1 MTAERSRALRN
12 TTLLNTAFSS
22 VGVYTEYALGML
34 ASILIAR
41 HLGPDGFGAYSAV
54 IWLVALGI
62 AMVNSGTA
70 SAAIKFVA
78 ELRGAEREAMVPA
91 LLAYLR
97 RAQRMFLLVVVLAGV
112 ATLHFGRQHFAP
124 ELEHWVLIAF
134 LVVTVPLRA
143 GYMFNIS
150 VAKGYENFRATALV
164 ALVAAPL
171 NVLLVFV
178 AAWWMD
184 GGEELLLAV
193 FTASSVVF
201 YLMSRQQLA
210 AIVPR
215 HEAAI
220 ALPPELS
227 ARVRRHMLYSAMT
240 VTVGFIAASEVEV
253 MFLNLNGLPDAAG
266 IFKVAYQL
274 STGAA
279 ALVPGVFG
287 ALMLPMMASA
297 LSRGREVAGR
307 RFSRSTSYL
316 LLLSAPL
323 MAFGVVFCNDLI
335 TVLYGDR
342 YADAGWVFAV
352 CLVSF
357 SIMTSAQGASSL
369 LVSADRQRAI
379 LLIVSA
385 CALLKVVLDAVLIAR
400 FGLNGAAAAYVTVT
414 LVDTAAIVWLA
425 VRTSGASPEWGRLAR
440 IVVAASLAGLAAWPL
455 HVQLAPVAAVLVGG
469 VVLVAVYLPLSLLL
483 GCWNAG
489 DIEHMQH
496 LHQRFGASRPRA
508 GARLLQWAL
517 ARTERE
523 AQT

>member
-1 MTAERSRALRN
+1 MTTDRSRTLRN
-12 TTLLNTAFSS
+12 TFFSS

-78 ELRGAEREAMVPA
+78 ELRGGDREVLVPA

-97 RAQRMFLLVVVLAGV
+97 RAQRLFLLVVIVAGV
-112 ATLHFGRQHFAP
+112 ATLYFGREHFAP

-143 GYMFNIS
+143 GYMFNLG

-171 NVLLVFV
+171 NVVLVFV
-178 AAWWMD
+178 AAWWME
-184 GGEELLLAV
+184 GSEELLLAV

-210 AIVPR
+210 TMVPR
-215 HEAAI
+215 PAVRV
-220 ALPPELS
+220 ALPAELL

-287 ALMLPMMASA
+287 ALMLPMMAHA
-297 LSRGREVAGR
+297 LSRGREIAGR

-335 TVLYGDR
+335 AVLYGDR

-357 SIMTSAQGASSL
+357 SLMTSAQGASSL
-369 LVSADRQRAI
+369 LISADRQRAV
-379 LLIVSA
+379 LLVVTG
-385 CALLKVVLDAVLIAR
+385 CAVLKVLLDAVLIAR

-414 LVDTAAIVWLA
+414 LVDTVAIVWLA
-425 VRTSGASPEWGRLAR
+425 MRTSGAAPEWGRLLR
-440 IVVAASLAGLAAWPL
+440 IAAAAALAGLAAWPL
-455 HVQLAPVAAVLVGG
+455 HAQLAPVAAVLAGA
-469 VVLVAVYLPLSLLL
+469 VVLAAVYLPLSLLL
-483 GCWNAG
+483 GCWDAG
-489 DIEHMQH
+489 DIEHMQQ

-517 ARTERE
+517 ARTARE
-523 AQT
+523 ART

>member
-1 MTAERSRALRN
+1 MTTERSRTLRN
-12 TTLLNTAFSS
+12 TFFSS

-78 ELRGAEREAMVPA
+78 ELRGGDREVLVPA

-97 RAQRMFLLVVVLAGV
+97 RAQRLFLLVVIVAGV
-112 ATLHFGRQHFAP
+112 ATLHFGREHFAP

-143 GYMFNIS
+143 GYMFNLG

-171 NVLLVFV
+171 NVVLVFV
-178 AAWWMD
+178 AAWWME
-184 GGEELLLAV
+184 GSEELLLAV

-210 AIVPR
+210 TMVPR
-215 HEAAI
+215 PAVRV
-220 ALPPELS
+220 ALPAELL

-287 ALMLPMMASA
+287 ALMLPMMAHA
-297 LSRGREVAGR
+297 LSRGREIAGR

-335 TVLYGDR
+335 AVLYGDR

-357 SIMTSAQGASSL
+357 SLMTSAQGASSL
-369 LVSADRQRAI
+369 LISADRQRAV
-379 LLIVSA
+379 LLVVTG
-385 CALLKVVLDAVLIAR
+385 CAVLKVLLDAVLIAR

-414 LVDTAAIVWLA
+414 LVDTVAIVWLA
-425 VRTSGASPEWGRLAR
+425 MRTSGAAPEWGRLLR
-440 IVVAASLAGLAAWPL
+440 IAAAAALAGLAVWPL
-455 HVQLAPVAAVLVGG
+455 HAQLAPVAAVLAGA
-469 VVLVAVYLPLSLLL
+469 VVLAAVYLPLSLLL
-483 GCWNAG
+483 ACWDAG
-489 DIEHMQH
+489 DIEHMQQ

-517 ARTERE
+517 ARTARE
-523 AQT
+523 ARA